1 MNGFLLQ
8 IHLKYHHETK
18 DNKTKYDKTPV
29 KWEICKRVYKHKT
42 SLKTS
47 HRHGCPSTN
56 TRSEDRDL
64 THIKIYE
71 N

>member
-29 KWEICKRVYKHKT
+29 K
-42 SLKTS
+42 
-47 HRHGCPSTN
+47 
-56 TRSEDRDL
+56 
-64 THIKIYE
+64 
-71 N
+71 